1 LTKAATAL
9 LKFSCSDKR
18 RELANRMMRQSVA
31 HAPLEPISDPSTPEV
46 AAIPES
52 HYRLDLHPA
61 YLNLLARMAEVEQA
75 DLGGVPYFRFH
86 QGLARDTTR
95 IGEREYISFSNYNY
109 LGLSGHPALKAAVA
123 DAIDRYGTSVSASRM
138 VGGERPIHVELE
150 GALAELLDSE
160 ACLAFVSG
168 HGTNVTT
175 IAHLFGPKDLILH
188 DTLVHNSIQM
198 GALLSGARR
207 IAFRHNDWQMVDD
220 LLQRHRRHYERVV
233 VILEGVYSMDGDFPD
248 LPRFV
253 NMRNRHKV
261 FLMVD
266 EAHSLGVMG
275 ARGRGIREHFGLS
288 GSDVDIWMGTLSKS
302 LASCGGYI
310 AGSRAL
316 ILNLKFGA
324 PGFIFSVGL
333 SPANAAAALAALR
346 VMAVE
351 PERVWELRQRGV
363 LFLEL
368 ARASGLPTG
377 SSKGVSVVPLIVGDT
392 KRCVAL
398 TNALF
403 QRGIDVQPILY
414 PAVRE
419 RAVRLRFFI
428 NRSHTEEQIR
438 QAIGITDEEWRRFGG
453 HPA

>member
-1 LTKAATAL
+1 LTEPL
-9 LKFSCSDKR
+9 RVLKYSSGEEK
-18 RELANRMMRQSVA
+18 RELANRMMRQRVA
-31 HAPLEPISDPSTPEV
+31 HAPREPLFGSTTFEAV
-46 AAIPES
+46 AIPES

-61 YLNLLARMAEVEQA
+61 YLNLLARMEELEPP
-75 DLGGVPYFRFH
+75 DIGGVPYFRFH
-86 QGLARDTTR
+86 QGLVRDTTR

-123 DAIDRYGTSVSASRM
+123 DAIDRYGTSVSASRI
-138 VGGERPIHVELE
+138 VGGERPIHLELE
-150 GALAELLDSE
+150 GALAELLGTQ

-188 DTLVHNSIQM
+188 DKLGHNSIQM

-233 VILEGVYSMDGDFPD
+233 IILEGVYSMDGDFPD

-253 NMRNRHKV
+253 ELRERHKV

-266 EAHSLGVMG
+266 EAHSLGVLG

-288 GSDVDIWMGTLSKS
+288 GADVDIWMGTLSKS

-310 AGSRAL
+310 AGCREL
-316 ILNLKFGA
+316 ILNLKFNA
-324 PGFIFSVGL
+324 PGFVFSVGL
-333 SPANAAAALAALR
+333 SPANAAAALAALQI
-346 VMAVE
+346 MLAE
-351 PERVWELRQRGV
+351 PERVAELRQRGG

-368 ARASGLPTG
+368 AHERGFPTG

-403 QRGIDVQPILY
+403 RRGIDVQPILY
-414 PAVRE
+414 PGVRE

-428 NRSHTEEQIR
+428 NGTHTEYQIR
-438 QAIGITDEEWRRFGG
+438 RTIGIVDEEWCRVCGQPG
-453 HPA
+453 

>member
-1 LTKAATAL
+1 LTEPATV
-9 LKFSCSDKR
+9 LKYSSAGSK
-18 RELANRMMRQSVA
+18 RELANRMMRQRVA
-31 HAPLEPISDPSTPEV
+31 HAPREPLFGPTAAEA

-52 HYRLDLHPA
+52 FYRLDLHPA
-61 YLNLLARMAEVEQA
+61 YLNLLARMEE
-75 DLGGVPYFRFH
+75 LEPPHIGGVPYFRYH
-86 QGLARDTTR
+86 QGLVRDTTR

-123 DAIDRYGTSVSASRM
+123 DAMDRYGTSVSASRI
-138 VGGERPIHVELE
+138 VGGERPIHIELE
-150 GALAELLDSE
+150 AALAELLDAE

-188 DTLVHNSIQM
+188 DKLVHNSIQM

-253 NMRNRHKV
+253 ELRERHKV
-261 FLMVD
+261 FLMID
-266 EAHSLGVMG
+266 EAHSLGVLG
-275 ARGRGIREHFGLS
+275 GRGRGIREHFGLS

-316 ILNLKFGA
+316 ILNLKFNA
-324 PGFIFSVGL
+324 PGFVFSVGL
-333 SPANAAAALAALR
+333 SPANAAAAFAALE
-346 VMAVE
+346 VMAAE
-351 PERVWELRQRGV
+351 PERVAELRQRAGR
-363 LFLEL
+363 FLEL
-368 ARASGLPTG
+368 ARERGLPTG

-403 QRGIDVQPILY
+403 KRGIDVQPILY

-428 NRSHTEEQIR
+428 NNTHTEDQIR
-438 QAIGITDEEWRRFGG
+438 RTIGIVEEEWQRFGG
-453 HPA
+453 HQG